1 MSPTL
6 LYIARAGLYLS
17 LFYAFYLLV
26 MRRTTFFRLNRVLL
40 LLGSYLCLL
49 LPLIRLRTTNVAIL
63 SEAPTLVGV
72 EGEAAA
78 AAQSPFPWQ
87 TVLLGIYLAGMA
99 GTLVLYIV
107 SAWKMGRWIRKGKAE
122 EREGCRLVLLDEDIP
137 SFSWGRKVVMSRK
150 DLAENPAIFTHE
162 RMHVK
167 CRHSVDMILFLPLQL
182 LLWWNPL
189 VWITREELRLLH
201 EYEADEGV
209 IQNGIDAT
217 QYQLLLVR
225 KAVGEHRFTLASG
238 FQHAQLKNR
247 IAMMLTTS
255 SSRWMRFAYLAL
267 LPVLVVF
274 MYACNPTKNNKVP
287 APAGEEA
294 QTPAPTALPTLGIEP
309 VDGNAAQ
316 VTLPETEETL
326 KGKKEIPFQLV
337 DVKPGFNGGD
347 ANEFSKWVNS
357 HLSYPDEAKKNE
369 IQGRVT
375 LQFTVG
381 ADGVVSNVKV
391 LRSAHE
397 LLDAE
402 ALRVVSASPKWEP
415 GKQDGQPVAVTY
427 TFPVIF
433 QLR

>member
-1 MSPTL
+1 MSPFL

-49 LPLIRLRTTNVAIL
+49 LPLIRLRTVTVSIV
-63 SEAPTLVGV
+63 SEGPMMVGV
-72 EGEAAA
+72 EGEGVAASA
-78 AAQSPFPWQ
+78 PFPWQ
-87 TVLLGIYLAGMA
+87 TVLLGVYLAGMA
-99 GTLVLYIV
+99 ATLVLYIA
-107 SAWKMGRWIRKGKAE
+107 SAWKMGRMMRKGKAQ
-122 EREGCRLVLLDEDIP
+122 EREGCRLVLLEENVP

-150 DLAENPAIFTHE
+150 DLEQNPAIFTHE

-167 CRHSVDMILFLPLQL
+167 CRHSMDMILFLPLQM

-189 VWITREELRLLH
+189 VWIAREELRLLH

-247 IAMMLTTS
+247 IAMMLKPITPL
-255 SSRWMRFAYLAL
+255 WMRFAYLIL
-267 LPVLVVF
+267 FPVLAFF
-274 MYACNPTKNNKVP
+274 MYACNPTKNNKISAPVEEEVQ
-287 APAGEEA
+287 APAAEI
-294 QTPAPTALPTLGIEP
+294 Q
-309 VDGNAAQ
+309 Q
-316 VTLPETEETL
+316 VTPENIQVVLPETEAQET
-326 KGKKEIPFQLV
+326 KKESVPFQLV
-337 DVKPGFNGGD
+337 ETKPGFNGGD

-357 HLSYPDEAKKNE
+357 QLKYPDQAKKDK

-381 ADGVVSNVKV
+381 ADGVVRDVKV

-415 GKQDGQPVAVTY
+415 GVQNGEPVNVTY